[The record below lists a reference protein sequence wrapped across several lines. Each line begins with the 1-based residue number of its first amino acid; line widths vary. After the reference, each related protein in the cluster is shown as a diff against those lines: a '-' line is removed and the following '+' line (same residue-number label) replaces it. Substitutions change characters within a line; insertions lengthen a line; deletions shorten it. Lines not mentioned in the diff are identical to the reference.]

1 MFDRSCPDLT
11 AAVSAVRTGAIS
23 PEALLDLAEAR
34 YRRFEGRIRAFVY
47 ADWTG
52 ARAQLSHQAPGLLAQ
67 MPVGIKD
74 LVDVAGMPTTGGS
87 AAYRWIAATDAP
99 AVARLKAAG
108 AVVVGKTN
116 THELAYGVI
125 TPPTRNPWDPER
137 IPGGS
142 SGGSAAALA
151 AGMVLAALGSDTGGS
166 IRIPAACCGVV
177 GFKPTT
183 GKVPTAGVMPL
194 SWTLDHVGPLAHS
207 VRDAARL
214 YAVLAEEPLPPLD
227 RPERPVRVAVPEEY
241 LDGTMDPAVGAVFE
255 QALAVFRELGWPIG
269 RIAMEPWPRWRQL
282 FADIRGPEAFV
293 YHQPLLDSAGAEAL
307 SAAVRQNL
315 ENSRHT
321 PAAVYI
327 RALRERS
334 ALQALWAERMRD
346 VDAVVMPTIP
356 IPAPPVGAENVVVG
370 GRSKRVWETLLSYT
384 APWNILGYPALSV
397 PAGLTPEGLP
407 VGLQIIG
414 RAGADQDVLA
424 WGAAFE
430 AASGWAAVPPP
441 WARLDEEGAHG

>member
-1 MFDRSCPDLT
+1 MFAETVPDLS
-11 AAVSAVRTGAIS
+11 AAVEAVRTGATS
-23 PEALLDLAEAR
+23 PEALFDLAEAR
-34 YRRFEGRIRAFVY
+34 YRRFESRLKAFVY
-47 ADWTG
+47 ADWAG
-52 ARAQLSHQAPGLLAQ
+52 ARTRIPQAAPGLLQ
-67 MPVGIKD
+67 GMPVGIKD

-87 AAYRWIAATDAP
+87 RAYRWIPETDAP

-151 AGMVLAALGSDTGGS
+151 AGMVLGALGSDTGGS

-183 GKVPTAGVMPL
+183 GRVPAAGVIPL

-214 YAVLAEEPLPPLD
+214 FAVLAAEAVPPLE
-227 RPERPVRVAVPEEY
+227 PPPSGVRVAVPEEY
-241 LDGTMDPAVGAVFE
+241 LDGTADEGVRAVFE
-255 QALAVFRELGWPIG
+255 RALAVLRDLGWTVT

-293 YHQPLLDSAGAEAL
+293 YHQPLLDSPGADAL
-307 SAAVRQNL
+307 SPAVRQNL

-327 RALRERS
+327 RALRERA
-334 ALQALWAERMRD
+334 ALGAEWAERMRGI
-346 VDAVVMPTIP
+346 DAVVMPTIP
-356 IPAPPVGAENVVVG
+356 VPAPPVGAETIVVG
-370 GRSKRVWETLLSYT
+370 GRTQRVWETLLSYT

-397 PAGLTPEGLP
+397 PAGLSPEGLP
-407 VGLQIIG
+407 VGLQIVG
-414 RAGADQDVLA
+414 PSGADAAVLA
-424 WGAAFE
+424 LGAAFE
-430 AASGWAAVPPP
+430 AASGWSAVPPP
-441 WARLDEEGAHG
+441 WARPAEEGAET